1 MSMARKGLIMLP
13 PDKKNKI
20 DRRIQRTRLA
30 LRTALLDLLKQKNYD
45 DISLEEITEHANVG
59 RATFYLHY
67 KDKEDLIL
75 EQFSEMA
82 NERAETLSE
91 IPFSAWFP
99 ADDAPESKSQKN
111 ISPRPLLM
119 VFQHIKDNSDLYY
132 ILLKS
137 SKSSR
142 NVERIRKIS
151 TEAIVSFVQT
161 KIANDP
167 IPILFKVPIEFF
179 AAYFSGALLSTV
191 DWWLEEGMH
200 YSPEELTVMFRSLF
214 FRGARETIG
223 FSTNIDAE

>member
-1 MSMARKGLIMLP
+1 MAKEGLIMLP
-13 PDKKNKI
+13 TDKTNKI

-45 DISLEEITEHANVG
+45 DISLEEITERANVG

-75 EQFSEMA
+75 EEFSEMA

-91 IPFSAWFP
+91 IPFSDWFP
-99 ADDAPESKSQKN
+99 ADDSPENKAQKHV
-111 ISPRPLLM
+111 SPRPLLM
-119 VFQHIKDNSDLYY
+119 VFQHIKEHSDLYY

-137 SKSSR
+137 AKSSR
-142 NVERIRKIS
+142 NYERIRKVS
-151 TEAIVSFVQT
+151 TEAIVAFVQNKLVT
-161 KIANDP
+161 DP

-200 YSPEELTVMFRSLF
+200 YSPEEMTVMFRSLF
-214 FRGARETIG
+214 FRGAKESIG
-223 FSTNIDAE
+223 FASSMDNE

>member
-1 MSMARKGLIMLP
+1 MAKKGLIMLP
-13 PDKKNKI
+13 TDKKNKI

-30 LRTALLDLLKQKNYD
+30 LRTALLELLKHKNYD
-45 DISLEEITEHANVG
+45 DISLEEITEQANVG

-91 IPFSAWFP
+91 IPFSDWFP
-99 ADDAPESKSQKN
+99 ADDSPESKSPKH

-119 VFQHIKDNSDLYY
+119 VFQHIKEHSDLYY

-142 NVERIRKIS
+142 TYERIRKII
-151 TEAIVSFVQT
+151 TEAIVGFVQN
-161 KIANDP
+161 KLANDP
-167 IPILFKVPIEFF
+167 IPILFKVPVEFF
-179 AAYFSGALLSTV
+179 AAYFSGAMLSSA

-200 YSPEELTVMFRSLF
+200 YSPEEMTVMFRSLF
-214 FRGARETIG
+214 FRGAKESIG
-223 FSTNIDAE
+223 FSTNIAGE